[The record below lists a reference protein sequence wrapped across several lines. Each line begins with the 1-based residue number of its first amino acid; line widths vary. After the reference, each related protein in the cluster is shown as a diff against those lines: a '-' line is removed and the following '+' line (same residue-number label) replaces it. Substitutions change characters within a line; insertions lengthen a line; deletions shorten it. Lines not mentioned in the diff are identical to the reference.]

1 MARFKPTRFMAED
14 SKYNKKA
21 ADYAVSF
28 IECLSHTK
36 GTWAGKKFKLLD
48 WQEQI
53 IRDLFGILKPNG
65 YRQFNTAYIEIPKKN
80 GKSELAAAVALL
92 LTCGDGEE
100 RAEVYG
106 CAADRQQAAIVF
118 DVAADMVRMC
128 PALNKP
134 DIAKANRLHSYKQ
147 LLSGAFGRSLLQ
159 AWLQHPWGRVR

>member
-1 MARFKPTRFMAED
+1 MAEN
-14 SKYNKKA
+14 SKYNKKV

-36 GTWAGKKFKLLD
+36 GTWAGKKFELLD

-92 LTCGDGEE
+92 AGPSAHKYSTPDEC
-100 RAEVYG
+100 RH
-106 CAADRQQAAIVF
+106 C
-118 DVAADMVRMC
+118 RM
-128 PALNKP
+128 PL
-134 DIAKANRLHSYKQ
+134 
-147 LLSGAFGRSLLQ
+147 G
-159 AWLQHPWGRVR
+159 

>member
-1 MARFKPTRFMAED
+1 MAEN

-36 GTWAGKKFKLLD
+36 GTWAGKKFELLD

-53 IRDLFGILKPNG
+53 IRDLFGVLKPNG

-100 RAEVYG
+100 RAAINNRIESRIMLSALQNVL
-106 CAADRQQAAIVF
+106 CLLMNFIAD
-118 DVAADMVRMC
+118 
-128 PALNKP
+128 
-134 DIAKANRLHSYKQ
+134 
-147 LLSGAFGRSLLQ
+147 
-159 AWLQHPWGRVR
+159 